1 MSQLDTPRGRA
12 ALAGMA
18 ALIAVVAIATAS
30 TRGDAPRPSPA
41 ASTLVSGTASP
52 SLSIISALPSA
63 LKTSGPTTSVNCG
76 TLVSFA
82 APSAIAGGSVTID
95 RPASRS
101 RPGGQATYGIPAGAQ
116 IVAPS
121 GWTCVRFIP
130 AAPQA
135 QFVSLVASGAEGYLA
150 QPSPTPRGEYANSAL
165 LYYLTLPEPYRLS
178 SLLKVSNSGA
188 SVAAG
193 DVPATAEV
201 FTART
206 VADEGALAAQRCE
219 TACAIGNYVAVVEM
233 FTNRQSPRD
242 WYAKRAVPGDTIQD
256 LAIDGRPAIR
266 VTGGNT
272 YPVQIVI
279 EDQSWMLRVAYT
291 LSSEIGPAPEGASQE
306 KLEQI
311 LASVHFTQ

>member
-1 MSQLDTPRGRA
+1 MNRRTRRRA
-12 ALAGMA
+12 ASLLVVGTVVALVALAA
-18 ALIAVVAIATAS
+18 ATGAGTRAEPSPTGTFAIATF
-30 TRGDAPRPSPA
+30 P
-41 ASTLVSGTASP
+41 P
-52 SLSIISALPSA
+52 SLSIGTAPPTSAPA
-63 LKTSGPTTSVNCG
+63 GSVSCG

-82 APSAIAGGSVTID
+82 APSATAGGSVTID
-95 RPASRS
+95 RPASR
-101 RPGGQATYGIPAGAQ
+101 RQQGGQATYGIPAGAQ
-116 IVAPS
+116 VVAPA

-130 AAPQA
+130 AVPAA
-135 QFVSLVASGAEGYLA
+135 QFVSLVTSGAEGYLP

-178 SLLKVSNSGA
+178 SLLKISNSGA

-193 DVPATAEV
+193 DIPATAEV

-242 WYAKRAVPGDTIQD
+242 WYAKRSVPGETIQE
-256 LAIDGRPAIR
+256 LTIDGRPAIR

-279 EDQSWMLRVAYT
+279 EDQTWMLRVAYT
-291 LSSEIGPAPEGASQE
+291 ISSEIGPAPPGASKE

-311 LASVHFTQ
+311 VASFHFTQ